1 MGRHFRLPIAVIAGA
16 LLGLIAL
23 LATLQCKWLG
33 QISGAER
40 DRMKAS
46 LNTRANEF
54 AQDVDRE
61 LTRAFLL
68 FQLDPMASDEGAV
81 GGLVARYDR
90 WQATARFPRM
100 LKDVYVATPKA
111 GDRVGLLQRL
121 NGTTRY

>member
-1 MGRHFRLPIAVIAGA
+1 MGRHFRLPMPLIAGA

-23 LATLQCKWLG
+23 LATLQYKWLG

-46 LNTRANEF
+46 LNTRAGEF

-68 FQLDPMASDEGAV
+68 FQLDPDGH
-81 GGLVARYDR
+81 VAGRAD
-90 WQATARFPRM
+90 ARPR
-100 LKDVYVATPKA
+100 
-111 GDRVGLLQRL
+111 Q
-121 NGTTRY
+121 